1 MDDCRKRQTSTAT
14 PAEPGDLPWGL
25 ALKLSKRVNAHAAQ
39 LDEQVRLAVSW
50 FLERENALEVL
61 RETAPQLHEILVG
74 VISRRTCL
82 YGPPP
87 GGTAHR
93 ILREEVE

>member
-1 MDDCRKRQTSTAT
+1 
-14 PAEPGDLPWGL
+14 
-25 ALKLSKRVNAHAAQ
+25 
-39 LDEQVRLAVSW
+39 
-50 FLERENALEVL
+50 VL

-74 VISRRTCL
+74 VISRRTTRLCL

-93 ILREEVE
+93 ILREEVEALVAELQKTVPNFTNASAEQMALGTVADWLMRCPLDFPPYDHARQSG